1 MGNTMDQLGAM
12 RSFRRV
18 VERGSFS
25 RAAEDLALSPAGLGK
40 QIRWLEARLGAILI
54 QRTTRR

>member
-1 MGNTMDQLGAM
+1 MDQLGAM